1 MIQKITP
8 ATDPKLRGETKK
20 ILKYDKKIKELI
32 TDLTDTL
39 NAQDDPEGVG
49 LAGPQIGKLVKIFAM
64 KPKKKGLV
72 RIIINPVLKSSKNDP
87 KAKAPKDILEGCLS
101 LPHYYGPL
109 KRHNK
114 IVVTHDVPEEKNGTW
129 QLISI
134 EEVFEGFDAHI
145 VLHEIDHLNGILF
158 IDRLLSA
165 KKKLY
170 KVDKDGSWEEVEL
183 I

>member
-1 MIQKITP
+1 MIQKIVS
-8 ATDPKLRGETKK
+8 ATDPKLRGVTKK
-20 ILKYDKKIKELI
+20 VLKYDKKLKEII

-64 KPKKKGLV
+64 KPKKKGPV
-72 RIIINPVLKSSKNDP
+72 RIIINPELKSSKNDP

-114 IVVTHDVPEEKNGTW
+114 IVITHDVLEEINGSW
-129 QLISI
+129 QLKNK
-134 EEVFEGFDAHI
+134 EESFEGFDAHI

-158 IDRLLSA
+158 IDRLFAA

-170 KVDKDGSWEEVEL
+170 KINKDKSWEEVEL
-183 I
+183 V